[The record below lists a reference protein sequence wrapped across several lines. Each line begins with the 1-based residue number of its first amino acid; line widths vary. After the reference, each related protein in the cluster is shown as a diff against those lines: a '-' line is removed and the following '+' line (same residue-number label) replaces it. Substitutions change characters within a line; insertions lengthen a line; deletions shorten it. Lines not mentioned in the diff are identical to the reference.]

1 MSWGTGAGLGKGTA
15 ETTSVVPKVI
25 KDLESRRIVDIAVG
39 DSHCLALT
47 HEWEVFS
54 WGNNTM
60 GQCGQGHCTSP
71 VLRPRKVVGLEGI
84 PVHQISAGTSH
95 SVVWTAVTTDRQ
107 VSQA

>member
-1 MSWGTGAGLGKGTA
+1 
-15 ETTSVVPKVI
+15 
-25 KDLESRRIVDIAVG
+25 
-39 DSHCLALT
+39 
-47 HEWEVFS
+47 
-54 WGNNTM
+54 M

-107 VSQA
+107 VLIELKEKKT